1 MDGTYR
7 AYYGTWDPD
16 AETSGTTPVGKFVFT
31 IGYKENVVGGRS
43 VREEVELSTPVSFTP
58 AEWIAAMDEDF
69 DPSTIEEDNNGWFR
83 SLRGHSYGTDYEMN
97 RDALNLSLIHI

>member
-31 IGYKENVVGGRS
+31 IGYKENVVGGRT
-43 VREEVELSTPVSFTP
+43 VRRKLNFPLQLVLLLP
-58 AEWIAAMDEDF
+58 
-69 DPSTIEEDNNGWFR
+69 NGLPRW
-83 SLRGHSYGTDYEMN
+83 TKI
-97 RDALNLSLIHI
+97 LILQQ

>member
-1 MDGTYR
+1 MEPIEHIMVRGTR
-7 AYYGTWDPD
+7 MRNIW
-16 AETSGTTPVGKFVFT
+16 TTPVYKFVFT

-69 DPSTIEEDNNGWFR
+69 DASTIEEDNNGWLR
-83 SLRGHSYGTDYEMN
+83 SLRGHSYGTD
-97 RDALNLSLIHI
+97 